1 MSRTFLI
8 VFSAFYFL
16 LLAVH
21 VFAGEFGP
29 RSAAPEFYHLLARL
43 TKPLLLLSLIGVTAA
58 VVRRTVL
65 SPFAYWLSAGLVL
78 SLAGDVLLMFQ
89 SVAESYFTFG
99 LAAFLCGHIAYIV
112 AFTRTYRRDHEVEL
126 LRKQGWLLVAVAG
139 YAVYFFSQLAPSLG
153 SMIAPVMLYTIV
165 ITLMLLMALSR
176 FGKVCNASFWPVTAG
191 AALFVA
197 SDSVLA
203 WNKFAEDVPFSHFW
217 IMGLY
222 GTAQFL
228 IAAGGWRQLADEAEK
243 AAAHN
248 I

>member
-1 MSRTFLI
+1 MV

-16 LLAVH
+16 LLGVH
-21 VFAGEFGP
+21 VFSGEFGP
-29 RSAAPEFYHLLARL
+29 HSDAPALFLSVTRI

-58 VVRRTVL
+58 VVQRTVL
-65 SPFAYWLSAGLVL
+65 SPFAYWLSAGLVF

-89 SVAESYFTFG
+89 SAADFYFTLG
-99 LAAFLCGHIAYIV
+99 LAAFLLGHIAYIV

-126 LRKQGWLLVAVAG
+126 LRKQGWLLVLVAG

-153 SMIAPVMLYTIV
+153 PMIAPVMLYTVV

-176 FGKVCNASFWPVTAG
+176 FGKVCDASFWPVTAG

-203 WNKFAEDVPFSHFW
+203 WNKFAEDVAFSHFW

-228 IAAGGWRQLADEAEK
+228 IAAGGWRQLADEASK
-243 AAAHN
+243 ASTEHV
-248 I
+248 